1 MVSIGE
7 LWQAVLVA
15 AVLVFVV
22 SSALHMLPTWHKNDY
37 PKLANEDAVLAAL
50 RPLQLPPGD
59 YMVPRASS
67 GADAKNPA
75 FVEKFTKGPVVVL
88 TVAKRAQAGMGKNL
102 VQWFAFTV
110 VVGLFVAYVAG
121 RALGPEASYLRVHQ
135 IAGAV
140 AFGCYAFASWPMSIW
155 YYRSWGNAAKET
167 ADALIY
173 SMLTGGAFGW
183 LWP

>member
-7 LWQAVLVA
+7 LWQAILVA
-15 AVLVFVV
+15 AILVFVA
-22 SSALHMLPTWHKNDY
+22 STALHMLPTWHRKDY
-37 PKLANEDAVLAAL
+37 PKLANEDALLEAL
-50 RPLQLPPGD
+50 RPLQLAPGD
-59 YMVPRASS
+59 YMAPRP
-67 GADAKNPA
+67 ADSDEMKSPA
-75 FVEKFTKGPVVVL
+75 FAAKLARGPIVVL
-88 TVAKRAQAGMGKNL
+88 TVSRQGQVGMGKNL
-102 VQWFAFTV
+102 LQWFLFTV
-110 VVGLFVAYVAG
+110 VVGIFVAYVAG

-135 IAGAV
+135 IAGSV

-173 SMLTGGAFGW
+173 GMLTGGAFGW